1 VVEVELLLIKDAVQQ
16 VDQVVV
22 AVIIYVVQLEKVE
35 QEQHVKE
42 MLGVMQ
48 DQVQIQGQL
57 VAEVVVALEL
67 LVQMELVAEVVMVDQ
82 EQM

>member
-1 VVEVELLLIKDAVQQ
+1 VVEAELLLIKDVVHQ

-35 QEQHVKE
+35 LQQQIKE
-42 MLGVMQ
+42 MLEVMQ
-48 DQVQIQGQL
+48 DQVQVQVKL
-57 VAEVVVALEL
+57 VEEAVVELEL
-67 LVQMELVAEVVMVDQ
+67 LVQMQHHLEVEMVEQ